1 MELDLIGA
9 ARDGD
14 RDAYAA
20 LVRPRA
26 GRLLAI
32 AVRIIRDGPR
42 AEDAVQEALVLAW
55 RDLPGLRDLD
65 RFDAWLHR
73 LVVRACVAEAKR
85 VRRITGSV
93 VELRLDPAAG
103 DDPYAELL
111 ERDALERA
119 FRRLPA
125 DQRAVLVLRHHEG
138 LETAAIAD
146 ALGIPHG
153 TVRSRL
159 HHAHRSMRA
168 ALEADA
174 RPGTAG
180 EASA

>member
-1 MELDLIGA
+1 MDLDLVGA

-32 AVRIIRDGPR
+32 ATRIIRDGPR

-55 RDLPGLRDLD
+55 RDLPGLRDAA
-65 RFDAWLHR
+65 RFEPWLHR

-85 VRRITGSV
+85 VRRSTGTV
-93 VELRLDPAAG
+93 MELRLDPAAT
-103 DDPYAELL
+103 DDPYVELL
-111 ERDALERA
+111 ERDALAQA
-119 FRRLPA
+119 FRRLPV
-125 DQRAVLVLRHHEG
+125 DQRVVLVLRHHEG
-138 LETAAIAD
+138 LETAEIAD
-146 ALGIPHG
+146 VLGIPHG

-159 HHAHRSMRA
+159 HHAHRSMR
-168 ALEADA
+168 
-174 RPGTAG
+174 
-180 EASA
+180 

>member
-1 MELDLIGA
+1 MRSRGEAGSPRNGLRRGA
-9 ARDGD
+9 APGPGPE
-14 RDAYAA
+14 
-20 LVRPRA
+20 PR
-26 GRLLAI
+26 
-32 AVRIIRDGPR
+32 
-42 AEDAVQEALVLAW
+42 
-55 RDLPGLRDLD
+55 
-65 RFDAWLHR
+65 
-73 LVVRACVAEAKR
+73 
-85 VRRITGSV
+85 
-93 VELRLDPAAG
+93 
-103 DDPYAELL
+103 PYADVL

-125 DQRAVLVLRHHEG
+125 DQRAALVLRHHEG

-159 HHAHRSMRA
+159 HHAHRSMCA
-168 ALEADA
+168 AFEADA